1 MFPSGLKSGVEAYN
15 CAVPNT
21 PAMGCTACRLPA
33 NSGVEGG
40 LKMLTNMGRSGEED
54 GGEAAMGDGG
64 ASIHVVVGSRQ
75 AQAGCLTLPSVPTSE
90 KQGLS

>member
-21 PAMGCTACRLPA
+21 PAMDCTACRLPA

-40 LKMLTNMGRSGEED
+40 LKMLTNMGRSGERTVERLRW
-54 GGEAAMGDGG
+54 AMGVLPFMWWLVLAKPRQG
-64 ASIHVVVGSRQ
+64 ASPSPRCLRQ
-75 AQAGCLTLPSVPTSE
+75 KSKG
-90 KQGLS
+90 